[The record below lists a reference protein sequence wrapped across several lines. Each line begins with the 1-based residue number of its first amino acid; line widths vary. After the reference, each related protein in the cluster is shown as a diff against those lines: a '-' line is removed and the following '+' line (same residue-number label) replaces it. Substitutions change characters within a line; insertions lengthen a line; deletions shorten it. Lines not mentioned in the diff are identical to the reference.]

1 MRSQGVKLEIT
12 NTVDATRSLLMECR
26 ILIGTHSIERAPTFF
41 EVFDRRIPVKL
52 TRSRWFDICLTR
64 DEAFIADNKLT
75 FLIGASTDP
84 RFITV
89 IDACVCYGK
98 SKEQLNWN
106 KTEVQTLQKK
116 YNQAKLAVS
125 SQLTSANLKQGNKS
139 GKQSVAS
146 IDASGE
152 QKSKQFDKK
161 ISICEK
167 QDSNNAL

>member
-89 IDACVCYGK
+89 IDD
-98 SKEQLNWN
+98 
-106 KTEVQTLQKK
+106 
-116 YNQAKLAVS
+116 NQMILFYSIELKMHCNNFVLAVR
-125 SQLTSANLKQGNKS
+125 LPYPYY
-139 GKQSVAS
+139 
-146 IDASGE
+146 
-152 QKSKQFDKK
+152 SKQ
-161 ISICEK
+161 IATHRRHPRPPPLLHRHHLRHRRRP
-167 QDSNNAL
+167 Q

>member
-1 MRSQGVKLEIT
+1 M
-12 NTVDATRSLLMECR
+12 
-26 ILIGTHSIERAPTFF
+26 
-41 EVFDRRIPVKL
+41 
-52 TRSRWFDICLTR
+52 TR

-116 YNQAKLAVS
+116 YNQAKLAIS

-152 QKSKQFDKK
+152 QKK
-161 ISICEK
+161 
-167 QDSNNAL
+167 